1 MKNTLAKKIIETEE
15 KNILALFSEKKKIYT
30 FLNPVSYLTALKNKN
45 LFQSFDGIFAD
56 GSGLVYAILGLYFTK
71 VTRRSFDMV
80 GIAPLLFNYLD
91 DMRKSIYFIGA
102 NEDEIEKAVN
112 IFHAHYPNMNI
123 VGFRNGFFNGEDEI
137 NAEVHK
143 VVALQPEFLVV
154 SMGIK
159 KQEEMLVRM
168 RDAGYNGI
176 GFTCGGFIRQTS
188 MNKIDYYPAWVDRWN
203 LRFVYRMIKE
213 GHTRGRYVTAVFRF
227 PWAFVKERLHID
239 EIFRGFSSSSKSNL
253 G

>member
-1 MKNTLAKKIIETEE
+1 MRSTLARKIIATEE
-15 KNILALFSEKKKIYT
+15 KDVLKLLVGTGKIYT
-30 FLNPVSYLTALKNKN
+30 FLNPVSYLTALKEKS
-45 LFQSFDGIFAD
+45 LFEKFDGIFAD
-56 GSGLVYAILGLYFTK
+56 GAGLVYAILAFYFHK

-80 GIAPLLFNYLD
+80 GVAPMLFSYAD
-91 DMRKSIYFIGA
+91 DMKKSVYFIGS
-102 NEDEIEKAVN
+102 NEQEIEKAVN

-123 VGFRNGFFNGEDEI
+123 AGFRNGFFNSEEEI
-137 NAEVHK
+137 DAEIRK
-143 VVALQPEFLVV
+143 VVNVQPDFLIV

-168 RDAGYNGI
+168 RDAGFNGV

-213 GHTRGRYVTAVFRF
+213 KHTRSRYMTAAFKFPIRF
-227 PWAFVKERLHID
+227 LKERIT
-239 EIFRGFSSSSKSNL
+239 GK
-253 G
+253 

>member
-1 MKNTLAKKIIETEE
+1 MKNTLARKIIATEE
-15 KNILALFSEKKKIYT
+15 KDVLKLLVGKGKIYT
-30 FLNPVSYLTALKNKN
+30 FLNPVSYLTALKEKS
-45 LFQSFDGIFAD
+45 LFEKFDGIFAD
-56 GSGLVYAILGLYFTK
+56 GSGLVYAILALYFHK

-80 GIAPLLFNYLD
+80 GIAPMLFSYAD
-91 DMRKSIYFIGA
+91 DMKKSVYFIGS
-102 NEDEIEKAVN
+102 NEQEIEKAVN

-123 VGFRNGFFNGEDEI
+123 AGFRNGFFNSEEEI
-137 NAEVHK
+137 DAEIRK
-143 VVALQPEFLVV
+143 VVDVQPDFLIV

-168 RDAGYNGI
+168 RDAGFNGV

-213 GHTRGRYVTAVFRF
+213 KHTRSRYMTAAFKFPIRF
-227 PWAFVKERLHID
+227 LKERIT
-239 EIFRGFSSSSKSNL
+239 GK
-253 G
+253 

>member
-1 MKNTLAKKIIETEE
+1 MKQTLARKIIATEE
-15 KNILALFSEKKKIYT
+15 KDVLKLLVGNGKIYT
-30 FLNPVSYLTALKNKN
+30 FLNPVSYLTALKEKS
-45 LFQSFDGIFAD
+45 LFEKFDGIFAD
-56 GSGLVYAILGLYFTK
+56 GSGLVYAILALYFHK

-80 GIAPLLFNYLD
+80 GIAPMLFSYAD
-91 DMRKSIYFIGA
+91 DMKKTVYFIGS
-102 NEDEIEKAVN
+102 NEQEIEKAVN

-123 VGFRNGFFNGEDEI
+123 AGFRNGFFNSEEEI
-137 NAEVHK
+137 EAEIQK
-143 VVALQPEFLVV
+143 VVDVQPDFLIV

-168 RDAGYNGI
+168 RDAGFNGV

-213 GHTRGRYVTAVFRF
+213 KHTRSRYMTAAFKFPIRF
-227 PWAFVKERLHID
+227 LKERIT
-239 EIFRGFSSSSKSNL
+239 GK
-253 G
+253 